1 MEPLPSDTTPAPV
14 VASDRLPATRRAAA
28 VGLAN
33 LLALLR
39 WNRPSGRLILF
50 IPAGWALWLAPVQP
64 PSAQLVL
71 QLLLGGVAVSGA
83 GCIANDLWDRRI
95 DRQVQRT
102 RQRPLASG
110 ALGTRTALIA
120 LAIALLISLCVV
132 LTLPHRWLC
141 LLLALSALPLILL
154 YPAAKRVFA
163 YPQLVLS
170 CTWGFAVL
178 IPWAAAVG
186 RLSADPV
193 LVATWLA
200 TVLWTFGFD
209 TVYAMADR
217 SDDARIGVGS
227 SALSLG
233 RHSTTVVAACYGLMM
248 VCLAVAAQLAA
259 AGGWWWPIWWLAVAG
274 MGREVV
280 LIHRCR
286 ELTTAF
292 IGHRFAAQVR
302 LGGLLLLGLVLAS
315 LQL

>member
-1 MEPLPSDTTPAPV
+1 MTHRAG
-14 VASDRLPATRRAAA
+14 AAA
-28 VGLAN
+28 FLAN

-39 WNRPSGRLILF
+39 WNKPSGRLILF
-50 IPAGWALWLAPVQP
+50 IPAGWALWLAPAQP

-120 LAIALLISLCVV
+120 LVIALVTSLSVV
-132 LTLPHRWLC
+132 LTLPHWRLC

-178 IPWAAAVG
+178 IPWVATVG

-193 LVATWLA
+193 LAATWLA

-217 SDDARIGVGS
+217 TDDARIGVSS

-248 VCLAVAAQLAA
+248 ACLALAATLAA
-259 AGGWWWPIWWLAVAG
+259 AGGWWWPIWWLAAAG
-274 MGREVV
+274 MVREVW
-280 LIHRCR
+280 LITRCHQ
-286 ELTTAF
+286 LTPAF
-292 IGHRFAAQVR
+292 IGRRFAAQVR

-315 LQL
+315 VLP